1 MNYAWEAALSADQAG
16 IAREELR
23 YVPSRDG
30 SPYAELVQE
39 MMNNQEVEPGAVPV
53 NPLYRFSK
61 EFSGICDRNQ
71 EGYEQTREMFFDIC
85 MQYLVQQDLR
95 QGLSR
100 QEYVLRLLLQDLLGG
115 VYGNRVSETVAGFE
129 SKKLR
134 GLAGL
139 VRRLYRCGSLSGL
152 YQEAVRQIYPEALVY
167 AINEDKRQMLVYV
180 GQKETREE
188 RERLEFL
195 EGMFLSVDYEVY
207 LFWEY
212 HFGILDVEETMV
224 MGEMVLF

>member
-85 MQYLVQQDLR
+85 MQFLVQQDLR

-152 YQEAVRQIYPEALVY
+152 
-167 AINEDKRQMLVYV
+167 
-180 GQKETREE
+180 
-188 RERLEFL
+188 
-195 EGMFLSVDYEVY
+195 
-207 LFWEY
+207 
-212 HFGILDVEETMV
+212 
-224 MGEMVLF
+224 